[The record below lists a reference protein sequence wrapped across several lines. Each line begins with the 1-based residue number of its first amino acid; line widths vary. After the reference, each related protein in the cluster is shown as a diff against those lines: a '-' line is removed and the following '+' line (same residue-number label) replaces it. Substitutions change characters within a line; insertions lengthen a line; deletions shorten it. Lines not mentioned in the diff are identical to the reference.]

1 MRVVVAKL
9 KVRRFDLAGGW
20 GESVFDVSFEVL
32 EYADGARGGLPLAGR
47 RATKRPSRVS
57 RAAFSTSVPPLA
69 VRRS

>member
-47 RATKRPSRVS
+47 RATKRRP
-57 RAAFSTSVPPLA
+57 RA
-69 VRRS
+69 